1 MGNEDDSGQRPRTR
15 LVNTA
20 RPRAEGLSN
29 PVNPPVV
36 RASTVLYRDTAA
48 AHEVVRRRH
57 AGERILTYGARGTP
71 TTFLLEEA
79 LNEIEQGERTVLLPT
94 GLAAIAHMFLS
105 LTKPG
110 DHVLLGDTL
119 YDPARQIA
127 EHFLKPRGVTCEFY
141 PGGATGAAEV
151 ARRLR
156 PQTAL
161 VYLDNPG
168 SIVFD
173 IQDLPAIAA
182 AVQAAGSKAIVAV
195 DNTWGA
201 AGLYTPLALG
211 ADVSVVALT
220 KYIGGHSDLLMGSI
234 TAKGE
239 VARKLWRDAE
249 LLGLTVSPDD
259 AWMMLRGLRTVSARI
274 AQQVANTAP
283 VVQWL
288 HQRPEVERLLY
299 PPLPG
304 DPNFALWKRDFNGA
318 ISLLSAVLK
327 PPYDTASS
335 DRMLN
340 AFRTI
345 GIGASWG
352 GYESLV
358 LNYPKGVNGW
368 TGGTIVR
375 FHIGLEDPAD
385 IIADL
390 ERGFAALSG
399 AACPTW
405 PWA

>member
-1 MGNEDDSGQRPRTR
+1 MDDNTDGPKRLRTR
-15 LVNTA
+15 LVTTA
-20 RPRAEGLSN
+20 RPRVEGLSS

-48 AHEVVRRRH
+48 AREVVRRRH
-57 AGERILTYGARGTP
+57 AGERVLTYGARGTP

-79 LNEIEQGERTVLLPT
+79 LNDIEQGERTVLLPT

-141 PGGATGAAEV
+141 PGGAEGAAEV
-151 ARRLR
+151 QRRLR
-156 PQTAL
+156 PETAL

-173 IQDLPAIAA
+173 IQDLPAIVA
-182 AVQAAGSKAIVAV
+182 AVKGAGSKAIVAV

-220 KYIGGHSDLLMGSI
+220 KYIGGHSDFLMGSI

-274 AQQVANTAP
+274 GQQTAQAQPIIT
-283 VVQWL
+283 WL
-288 HQRPEVERLLY
+288 QQRPEVERLLY
-299 PPLPG
+299 PPLAS
-304 DPNFALWKRDFNGA
+304 DPNHARWKRDFNGA
-318 ISLLSAVLK
+318 ISLFSVVLK
-327 PPYDTASS
+327 PQYDIAAS
-335 DRMLN
+335 DRMLD
-340 AFRTI
+340 AFRLI
-345 GIGASWG
+345 GVGASWG

-368 TGGTIVR
+368 SGGTIVR

-390 ERGFAALSG
+390 ERGFAAMTG
-399 AACPTW
+399 G
-405 PWA
+405 